1 MKSYLDYGAFT
12 PIQVAAIAALN
23 GPDDCIKEMREIY
36 KRRRDVLVESFGRA
50 GCHVPSPR
58 ASMFAWAPIPDP
70 FKSLGS
76 VEFSKLLVEK
86 ADLAVSPG
94 IGFGEYGEGFV
105 RIALV
110 ENEQRIRQAARN
122 VAPLPRNPGRSNCTT
137 SFRSPRG
144 AKSMIETL
152 RVGVAGLGTVGAALI
167 AQVARQQ
174 EALAARCG
182 RRIEIVAVCARSR
195 GKDRGVDLKKM
206 KWFADPVALAGAPD
220 IDVFVELIGGAGDP
234 AKSAVEAA
242 LASGKSVVT
251 ANKALLAK
259 HGVKLA
265 ALAEKH
271 HAALNFEAAVG
282 GAIPIVKTLREG
294 LAGNSFERIYGI
306 LNGTC
311 NYILTRMEQDKLPFA
326 ECLKE
331 AQRLGYAE
339 ADPSFDIEGHDTA
352 QKLAILAS
360 LAFGSKVDQRA
371 IYVEGISSIAPADLF
386 AADEL
391 GYRVKL
397 LGVAVKTDKGIEQRV
412 HPTMVRK
419 DSAIAQ
425 VMGVTNAVTV
435 DVEGINPLTLI
446 GPGAGGAATASAVLS
461 DIGDIARGVRT
472 APFGR
477 PVARLRS
484 VRKAPMQRH
493 EGGYYIRLL
502 ARDKPGTAATIAKRL
517 AQQEISLES
526 IVQRH
531 QAHADTDTK
540 AGSVPVILITYATT
554 EDAVRKALAAVGRD
568 RVISGVPQVIR
579 IEKN

>member
-1 MKSYLDYGAFT
+1 M
-12 PIQVAAIAALN
+12 
-23 GPDDCIKEMREIY
+23 
-36 KRRRDVLVESFGRA
+36 ES
-50 GCHVPSPR
+50 
-58 ASMFAWAPIPDP
+58 
-70 FKSLGS
+70 SL
-76 VEFSKLLVEK
+76 K
-86 ADLAVSPG
+86 
-94 IGFGEYGEGFV
+94 
-105 RIALV
+105 
-110 ENEQRIRQAARN
+110 
-122 VAPLPRNPGRSNCTT
+122 
-137 SFRSPRG
+137 
-144 AKSMIETL
+144 
-152 RVGVAGLGTVGAALI
+152 VGVAGLGTVGTALVAQIARQQAALI
-167 AQVARQQ
+167 A
-174 EALAARCG
+174 RCG
-182 RRIEIVAVCARSR
+182 CAIEVVGVTARSR
-195 GKDRGVDLKKM
+195 GKDRGIDLKKV
-206 KWFADPVALAGAPD
+206 KWFSDPVALAKSAE
-220 IDVFVELIGGAGDP
+220 IEVFVELIGGAGDP
-234 AKSAVEAA
+234 AKAIVEAA

-265 ALAEKH
+265 ALAEKRH
-271 HAALNFEAAVG
+271 VALNFEAAIG

-294 LAGNSFERIYGI
+294 MAGNSFERIYGI

-311 NYILTRMEQDKLPFA
+311 NYILTSMERDKLPFA

-339 ADPSFDIEGHDTA
+339 ADPFFDIEGHDTA

-360 LAFGSKVDQRA
+360 LAFGSKVDQSA
-371 IYVEGISSIAPADLF
+371 IYVEGISSIQPADLA

-397 LGVAVKTDKGIEQRV
+397 LGVAVKTPKGIEQRV

-435 DVEGINPLTLI
+435 DASGINPLTLV

-472 APFGR
+472 APFGC
-477 PVARLRS
+477 PTASLTD

-517 AQQEISLES
+517 AEQEISLES

-531 QAHADTDTK
+531 AQGDSDTAAK
-540 AGSVPVILITYATT
+540 VGSVPVILITYATT

-568 RVISGVPQVIR
+568 KVISGRPQVIR